1 MRRIDEKDLIEM
13 ASEANQ
19 IESDNST
26 AEINNFKILQG
37 GLSIAKKLESFF
49 LNAYSFFRLKEIE
62 NSEGKIAYLC
72 NMKFTK
78 IL

>member
-19 IESDNST
+19 IESDNLICFST
-26 AEINNFKILQG
+26 AEVNNFKILQE
-37 GLSIAKKLESFF
+37 LSVAKKLESFF
-49 LNAYSFFRLKEIE
+49 LNVNTSAERNQKFKRE
-62 NSEGKIAYLC
+62 NYLC
-72 NMKFTK
+72 NMKFK